1 MGSFEAVA
9 LFIRRLPR
17 EQRRLLVLSQVF
29 LIISVGFELLIPQ
42 QIQRIID
49 EGIRNEDVQ
58 SIITTSALMLLFTV
72 ISACFAIAAARLTT
86 GVSTQAAHALRL
98 DAYKSV
104 TGLSFADLDRYKTGP
119 LLIRLTSDIAVVRSG
134 SLMGASM
141 LIRAPV
147 MLVGAVGL
155 IAFETPSLLL
165 PTLVVLAF
173 MTMMIVTMVPLLS
186 PLYTAQQQRLDALNT
201 VLQEN
206 LAGVQVVKNFVRQP
220 LEVDRYRDRN
230 DDLYDAALRPARR
243 IAVIEPSFM
252 SLLFLAVAG
261 ALFIAGGDGSGALT
275 SGELATFFNY
285 LLTAMLPV
293 AFLGFVLPE
302 IGRMASSLERL
313 VEVVDTDPEL
323 PEPDEPVLFSPAGGV
338 GNGRVEFDHVSLS
351 YPTADRGVGARVLH
365 DVSFTIEPGESVVIL
380 GATGSG
386 KTSVVSC
393 IPRFYDVS
401 EGAVRIDGID
411 VRDVAIDDVRS
422 IVSVAL
428 QEATVFTGSI
438 RRNIAMGNPSATDDE
453 IAAAAKAADA
463 LGFITNLDGG
473 FDANANE
480 KGNNLSGGQRQRI
493 ALARALVSKPN
504 VLILDDTT
512 SAVDVATEARIM
524 NNLEELFSDTTV
536 IMVVQRVTAALRA
549 DRVLLLDEG
558 RLVGD
563 GDHQSLLE
571 QSDRYREI
579 VESQLGPLEEIES
592 FLTGGSRS

>member
-17 EQRRLLVLSQVF
+17 DQRRLLALSQVF
-29 LIISVGFELLIPQ
+29 LVISVGFELLIPQ

-49 EGIRNEDVQ
+49 EGIRNENVP

-72 ISACFAIAAARLTT
+72 ISACFAIAAARLTS
-86 GVSTQAAHALRL
+86 GVSTQAAHVLRL
-98 DAYKSV
+98 EAYESV
-104 TGLSFADLDRYKTGP
+104 TGLSFSDLDRYKTGP
-119 LLIRLTSDIAVVRSG
+119 LLVRLTSDIAVVRSG
-134 SLMGASM
+134 SLIGASM

-165 PTLVVLAF
+165 PTLAVLAF
-173 MTMMIVTMVPLLS
+173 MTMLIVVIVPRLS
-186 PLYTAQQQRLDALNT
+186 PLYRAQQQSLDSLNT

-230 DDLYDAALRPARR
+230 DGLYNAALRPARR
-243 IAVIEPSFM
+243 IAIMEPSFM

-261 ALFIAGGDGSGALT
+261 ALFLADGDGAGAFT

-302 IGRMASSLERL
+302 IGRMSSSLERL
-313 VEVVDTDPEL
+313 IEVVETDPEL
-323 PEPDEPVLFSPAGGV
+323 PEPAEPVEFGSLDAERS
-338 GNGRVEFDHVSLS
+338 GRVEFDHVSLS
-351 YPTADRGVGARVLH
+351 YPTADRGEGAEVLH
-365 DVSFTIEPGESVVIL
+365 DISFTIEPGESVVIL

-386 KTSVVSC
+386 KTSVISC
-393 IPRFYDVS
+393 IPRFYDVTG
-401 EGAVRIDGID
+401 GAVRIDGID
-411 VRDVAIDDVRS
+411 VRDAAIDDVRGT
-422 IVSVAL
+422 VSVAL

-438 RRNIAMGNPSATDDE
+438 RRNIAMGNPVATDAE
-453 IAAAAKAADA
+453 IEDAAAAADA
-463 LGFITNLDGG
+463 LNFITSLDDG

-524 NNLEELFSDTTV
+524 NNLQERFSDTTV

-563 GDHQSLLE
+563 GDHESLLA
-571 QSDRYREI
+571 QSERYREI